1 MSETKRRGRPIGSK
15 NKPKI
20 ELKKGNGGSYVL
32 TINLEKQIEE
42 QPINRDSH
50 MGYIKWGTRND
61 YGIKLSNLYYNSPTH
76 KACCDFAATSVL
88 GDGVDYVATNIN
100 QFDNAPNYQYSWDE
114 LIYNIALDKVIYGG
128 YALQIIKN
136 NDDKTYSFYHQPM
149 SNVRASQK
157 DEDGVITSYWISEDW
172 TALSKYPPIEIPAFG
187 FQEDEEIKKGQAY
200 LFVSWDYAPD
210 IEYYGCPMYTSAIK
224 AIQAEAE
231 LLRYDL
237 HSIMNNFCATGILTL
252 NRIDDEDEKKAII
265 DNIQSMF
272 VNPESA
278 NSIIINFKSN
288 DEETPATFTKIDK
301 DAGNNVNLFEQLNS
315 RVIAK
320 IIASHRISNKALIG
334 YEADSAMLG
343 GEGNVLNVAYN
354 LYNKTVI
361 TKLRNSIVRTINNA
375 LKLNGIDT
383 EIVLKPLT
391 FNIETSASTQNTN
404 SNVSEENTNEQS
416 EKATSEN
423 NNNTIIER

>member
-1 MSETKRRGRPIGSK
+1 MSETKRRGRPLGSK

-20 ELKKGNGGSYVL
+20 ELKKTNGGSYVL
-32 TINLEKQIEE
+32 NVKMEKQVEDA
-42 QPINRDSH
+42 PVNRDSH
-50 MGYIKWGTRND
+50 RGWINFGTDNRYPN
-61 YGIKLSNLYYNSPTH
+61 KLADLYHNSPTH
-76 KACCDFAATSVL
+76 HSACDFLATAIL
-88 GDGVDYVATNIN
+88 GEGVDYVDSNMGEDTM
-100 QFDNAPNYQYSWDE
+100 PNYQYDFDT
-114 LIYNIALDKVIYGG
+114 LIYNLALDYAIYGG
-128 YALQIIKN
+128 YAMQIIKN
-136 NDDKTYSFYHQPM
+136 NDDKTYSFYHQPYET
-149 SNVRASQK
+149 VRCSPV
-157 DEDGVITSYWISEDW
+157 DEDGVITSYWVSDDW
-172 TALSKYPPIEIPAFG
+172 TAVSKFPPIELPSFG
-187 FQEDEEIKKGQAY
+187 FQDDEEIKKGQAY
-200 LFVSWDYAPD
+200 LFVYNDYTPLVP
-210 IEYYGCPMYTSAIK
+210 YYSLPKYNSAIK

-320 IIASHRISNKALIG
+320 IVASHRISNKALIG

>member
-20 ELKKGNGGSYVL
+20 ELKKTNGGSYVL
-32 TINLEKQIEE
+32 NIKMEKQVEDA
-42 QPINRDSH
+42 PVNRDSH
-50 MGYIKWGTRND
+50 MGWIKFGLDNRYPN
-61 YGIKLSNLYYNSPTH
+61 KLADLYHNSPTH
-76 KACCDFAATSVL
+76 HSACDFLATAIL
-88 GDGVDYVATNIN
+88 GEGVDYVESGMGEDTM
-100 QFDNAPNYQYSWDE
+100 PNYQYDFDT
-114 LIYNIALDKVIYGG
+114 LIYNLALDYAIYGG
-128 YALQIIKN
+128 YAIQIIKN
-136 NDDKTYSFYHQPM
+136 NDDKTYSFYHQPYET
-149 SNVRASQK
+149 VRCSPF
-157 DEDGVITSYWISEDW
+157 DEDGVITSYWVSDDW
-172 TALSKYPPIEIPAFG
+172 TAVSKFPPIELPSFG

-200 LFVSWDYAPD
+200 LFVYNDYTPLVP
-210 IEYYGCPMYTSAIK
+210 YYSLPKYNSAIK

-320 IIASHRISNKALIG
+320 IVASHRISNKALIG

-391 FNIETSASTQNTN
+391 FNIETSTSTQNTN
-404 SNVSEENTNEQS
+404 SNVSEENSNEQS